1 MKIRL
6 TVDAEKDIE
15 EIYCYSASNFGE
27 NQAELYYSGL
37 SKHFA
42 YILDNPN
49 TGSNFSFV
57 KESVF
62 RSNYESHAIYYRQRK
77 NGILKLRILHQ
88 HMDPVRHM
96 P

>member
-1 MKIRL
+1 MKIQL

-15 EIYCYSASNFGE
+15 EIYCYSISSFGE

-37 SKHFA
+37 SKHFT
-42 YILDNPN
+42 YIADNPVI
-49 TGSNFSFV
+49 GSNFSFV

-62 RSNYESHAIYYRQRK
+62 RSNSESHAIYYRQEK
-77 NGILKLRILHQ
+77 KGILILRILHQ

-96 P
+96 S